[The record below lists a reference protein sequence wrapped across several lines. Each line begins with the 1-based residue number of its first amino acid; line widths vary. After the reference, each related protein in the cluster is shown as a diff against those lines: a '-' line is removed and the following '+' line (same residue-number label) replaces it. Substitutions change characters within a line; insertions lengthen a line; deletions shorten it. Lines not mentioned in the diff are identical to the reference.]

1 MREKFILRG
10 FTTTVKIKL
19 SEHNNPVKIFHVRDI
34 ENLKDS
40 DNLEEFIKN
49 S

>member
-1 MREKFILRG
+1 M
-10 FTTTVKIKL
+10 VNIKL
-19 SEHNNPVKIFHVRDI
+19 SEHNNPVKFFHARDI

-40 DNLEEFIKN
+40 DNLEEFLKN